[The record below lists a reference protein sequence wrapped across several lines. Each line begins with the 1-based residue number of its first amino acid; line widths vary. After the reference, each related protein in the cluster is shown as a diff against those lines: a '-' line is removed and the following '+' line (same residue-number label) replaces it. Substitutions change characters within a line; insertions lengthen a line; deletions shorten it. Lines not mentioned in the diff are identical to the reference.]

1 MPPERTVSNAGKPKA
16 LVVIHH
22 DAFALQG
29 ARWARMLKRNGRWE
43 PIIYITAGYLD
54 RHLTACRAEGITVLG
69 AAAAAAGDGESAS
82 SPAAG
87 VKSSA
92 RGRLRRALTRVPAL
106 PRLANAARKSLAIR
120 IPATVGRMRREI
132 SSLRAVLRSQRI
144 GVVLLAESGPDFA
157 APLFV
162 EAARQ
167 EGIPVVT
174 SPIEIST
181 ARDYAEAYLTGAHLS
196 LDRWVNKFIA
206 ARYPRWV
213 ITHKRRQMVRSDAGI
228 LLALEWLGLSPP
240 QPWLI
245 VGNREDVVAVEGEA
259 MFYHYLAEGVAPAH
273 MTVVGRAEHDIMHEV
288 VSDASRRRQML
299 YARLGLDPSLP
310 LLLSPLVQ
318 EHYATGRPECDFQNY
333 ADMVDFWVE
342 SLAAVKGYNVVIT
355 LHPGHTYQQDSSGW
369 DHLEERGVK
378 ICRDDL
384 PELVPLCDI
393 YVTGGSTTTSWAI
406 ACGKPVIN
414 YDIYRHGAHMV
425 RYRSALGVLSTQ
437 EQEEFRALLTRLT
450 GDRAFH
456 AEISARQA
464 VSAGQWGRLDGKAA
478 ERLGRLFDALA
489 GARSSKTPEVA
500 MQLETVAAGQ

>member
-1 MPPERTVSNAGKPKA
+1 MSDTARPRA

-29 ARWARMLKRNGRWE
+29 ARWARMLKRHGAWE
-43 PIIYITAGYLD
+43 PVIYITADYLD
-54 RHLTACRAEGITVLG
+54 RHLGACRAEGITVLG
-69 AAAAAAGDGESAS
+69 APPAAASGAPDATSAHADAH
-82 SPAAG
+82 PA
-87 VKSSA
+87 A
-92 RGRLRRALTRVPAL
+92 RGRLRRALTRIPAL
-106 PRLANAARKSLAIR
+106 PLLVNGARRSLVLT
-120 IPATVGRMRREI
+120 IPATVARMRRDI
-132 SSLRAVLRSQRI
+132 GALRAVLRNERI
-144 GVVLLAESGPDFA
+144 SAVLLAESGPDFA

-162 EAARQ
+162 EAAHQ

-196 LDRWVNKFIA
+196 LDRWVNRFIA

-213 ITHKRRQMVRSDAGI
+213 ITHKRRQMVRSDARI

-240 QPWLI
+240 HPWLI
-245 VGNREDVVAVEGEA
+245 VGNREDRVAVEGEA
-259 MFYHYLAEGVAPAH
+259 MFYHYLAEGVAPSH
-273 MTVVGRAEHDIMHEV
+273 MVVVGRAEHDIMHEV
-288 VSDASRRRQML
+288 VSDAAGRRQAL
-299 YARLGLDPSLP
+299 YARLGLDPALP

-342 SLAAVKGYNVVIT
+342 SLAAVKAYNVVIT
-355 LHPGHTYQQDSSGW
+355 LHPGHTYQQDSGAW
-369 DHLEERGVK
+369 DRLEERGVK

-384 PELVPLCDI
+384 PELVPLCDV

-425 RYRSALGVLSTQ
+425 RYRSAPGVLSTQ
-437 EQEEFRALLTRLT
+437 EQDEFRTLLSRLT
-450 GDRAFH
+450 GDPAYH
-456 AEISARQA
+456 AEISERQA

-478 ERLGRLFDALA
+478 ERLTRIFDALA
-489 GARSSKTPEVA
+489 GARSSRMDEVA
-500 MQLETVAAGQ
+500 MKRETVAAKQ